1 MSVKYD
7 KLFALMQ
14 AKGIKKYDLRQ
25 NGIYAAVVDKL
36 IKNANV
42 DVTTINKLCKLLNCQ
57 PGDIMEYI
65 PDKSDDKAKN
75 IKPDFTEN
83 NTSTADD
90 TPSTSD
96 SGSVSNLQQDDNV

>member
-1 MSVKYD
+1 MAVKYD

-14 AKGIKKYDLRQ
+14 SKGIKKYDLRQ

-42 DVTTINKLCKLLNCQ
+42 DVTTINKLCKLLDCQ

-65 PDKSDDKAKN
+65 PDSSDQ
-75 IKPDFTEN
+75 T
-83 NTSTADD
+83 
-90 TPSTSD
+90 
-96 SGSVSNLQQDDNV
+96 